1 MIDILTKPADQLGI
15 NDLQALIDSSVQE
28 DERIEFKRG
37 LSAEKG
43 QEDSWYENQKLGD
56 KARNAI
62 LEKSVAFAN
71 AFGGAL
77 ILGIE
82 ESKSRNG
89 PGVANK
95 ISPIPHCAD
104 LADRLTSVFGN
115 CVEPHIPGIE
125 IIPIIT
131 QDDAGAVVIRVG
143 RSRLAPHR
151 VIPSRVCSIRRSDR
165 CEEMTM
171 REIQD
176 LVLNLARGTEK
187 LDTLLTER
195 SKRFEEEFRG
205 FRDWDQDAIGIR
217 ATAAPLGD
225 EIWFDPSHEAL
236 RDELAWHS
244 TLAHSGDDLC
254 GLDGGSLKIP
264 ATTKDWRPILRGA
277 KMGGYPHRP
286 TDTELNVTKK
296 VYREIHCNGLVELGL
311 TSFRS
316 TNLFFEPDRYEGGIL
331 PAEWLITIFANLLV
345 WIDRL
350 RNHAGSPVAEYA
362 LELETRIYGDP
373 LPRLTVPAKIENFRI
388 LRGYQYIGQIRTG
401 FGNDLA
407 LGTPMNS
414 TRFPRYSLG
423 SSDEIIPILNSFE
436 LDLWNNVG
444 LRDQGH
450 DGLTIKDFDPS

>member
-1 MIDILTKPADQLGI
+1 MIDILTKPADQLDI
-15 NDLQALIDSSVQE
+15 NDLQALIDSRVQE
-28 DERIEFKRG
+28 DERIEFKRD
-37 LSAEKG
+37 LSVKKR
-43 QEDSWYENQKLGD
+43 QKDSWYDNQKLGD
-56 KARNAI
+56 KARNVI

-89 PGVANK
+89 PGVANE

-115 CVEPHIPGIE
+115 CVEPHIPGLE

-151 VIPSRVCSIRRSDR
+151 VKPSLVCPIRRFDR

-187 LDTLLTER
+187 LDTLLNER
-195 SKRFEEEFRG
+195 SERFKEEFHG
-205 FRDWDQDAIGIR
+205 FRGWDRDAIGIR

-225 EIWFDPSHEAL
+225 EIWFDPGHEAL
-236 RDELAWHS
+236 RDELDWHS
-244 TLAHSGDDLC
+244 VIAHSGDDFCELE
-254 GLDGGSLKIP
+254 GGSLEFSS
-264 ATTKDWRPILRGA
+264 TNDWRPILRGA
-277 KMGGYPHRP
+277 RMEESFYRSRSL
-286 TDTELNVTKK
+286 TERTLIKK
-296 VYREIHCNGLVELGL
+296 VYREIHCNGLVELCL
-311 TSFRS
+311 NSSRS
-316 TNLFFEPDRYEGGIL
+316 TEQLFFSPGERYGGIL
-331 PAEWLITIFANLLV
+331 PAEWLITMFANLLV

-350 RNHAGSPVAEYA
+350 RHHAGAPVAEYA
-362 LELETRIYGDP
+362 LELETRIYGYP
-373 LPRLTVPAKIENFRI
+373 LPYLMVPGNIETFRTQ
-388 LRGYQYIGQIRTG
+388 RGCRPGKRV
-401 FGNDLA
+401 
-407 LGTPMNS
+407 LGRDYFQLGIEMDS

-450 DGLTIKDFDPS
+450 DGLTIKDLGQS

>member
-43 QEDSWYENQKLGD
+43 QEDPWYNGGKLGK
-56 KARNAI
+56 KAKIEI
-62 LEKSVAFAN
+62 LEESVAFAN
-71 AFGGAL
+71 AFGGTL
-77 ILGIE
+77 ILGIDE
-82 ESKSRNG
+82 QESENG
-89 PGVANK
+89 PGAANK
-95 ISPIPHCAD
+95 ISPIPRCAD
-104 LADRLTSVFGN
+104 LAARLELVFRD

-125 IIPIIT
+125 IIPIIKR
-131 QDDAGAVVIRVG
+131 DDDGAIVIRVG

-151 VIPSRVCSIRRSDR
+151 VILSRVCPIRRSDR
-165 CEEMTM
+165 CEKMTM

-195 SKRFEEEFRG
+195 SERFEEEFRS
-205 FRDWDQDAIGIR
+205 FNNWNQNAIGIR

-225 EIWFDPSHEAL
+225 EIWFDPSHKAL
-236 RDELAWHS
+236 RDELDWHS
-244 TLAHSGDDLC
+244 VIAHLGDDFCEL
-254 GLDGGSLKIP
+254 GGGGLKIP
-264 ATTKDWRPILRGA
+264 STNNWRPILRGA
-277 KMGGYPHRP
+277 RMEEYYHGFS
-286 TDTELNVTKK
+286 DNNLIKK

-311 TSFRS
+311 TSLRS
-316 TNLFFEPDRYEGGIL
+316 TDLFFRPDEKGGIL
-331 PAEWLITIFANLLV
+331 PAGWLITMFANLLA

-350 RNHAGSPVAEYA
+350 RNHAGTPVAEYA
-362 LELETRIYGDP
+362 LELETRIYGNP
-373 LPRLTVPAKIENFRI
+373 LPCLAVLRKIADFRI
-388 LRGYQYIGQIRTG
+388 QRGYHQYIAGADNYSVLDTSM
-401 FGNDLA
+401 D
-407 LGTPMNS
+407 S

-450 DGLTIKDFDPS
+450 DGLTIEDFGQS